1 MIGKWKKEKGREEGK
16 RVWKIEKKI
25 KRENKYVRLTD
36 RQKHRQTEG
45 KI

>member
-25 KRENKYVRLTD
+25 KREKLLKRE
-36 RQKHRQTEG
+36 REREKWRERE
-45 KI
+45 